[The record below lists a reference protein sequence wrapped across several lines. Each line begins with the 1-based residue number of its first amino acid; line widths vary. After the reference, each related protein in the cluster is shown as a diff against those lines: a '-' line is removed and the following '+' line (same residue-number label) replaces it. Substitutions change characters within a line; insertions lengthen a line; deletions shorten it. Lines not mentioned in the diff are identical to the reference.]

1 MTSESHANGLSHD
14 LEYMLKSN
22 CEIFDLPSHFDAED
36 MSDFRPAL
44 LKFMAT
50 ATPDPRVAS
59 DILNHFS
66 QHKDAMTVTPVSQF
80 APSPGEHS
88 IQFTVDNVPEA
99 VNPVKTKLA
108 YIQVPTQDGES
119 TELHLVWKVCR
130 FPISLYRSHIYY
142 RNSSSKSRCK
152 TTGMKP
158 LSPSLPLT
166 RSSLSLTGPQMLLF
180 PNLSLKSLPLM
191 MSLHG
196 VSTIRVLAIG
206 Q

>member
-1 MTSESHANGLSHD
+1 MGSASHSSGLSHD
-14 LEYMLKSN
+14 LEYMLKTN
-22 CEIFDLPSHFDAED
+22 CEIFDLPPHFNAED
-36 MSDFRPAL
+36 TSDFRPAL

-66 QHKDAMTVTPVSQF
+66 RHRDAMAITPVSHF
-80 APSPGEHS
+80 APSGEHS
-88 IQFTVDNVPEA
+88 IEFTVDNVPEA

-108 YIQVPTQDGES
+108 YIQVPSQDGAR

-130 FPISLYRSHIYY
+130 FSTHLYHSHTYRICSL
-142 RNSSSKSRCK
+142 KLRCK
-152 TTGMKP
+152 IIGMKQLFP
-158 LSPSLPLT
+158 PPHLT

-180 PNLSLKSLPLM
+180 QYLSLKSLAPI

-196 VSTIRVLAIG
+196 VSTIQALVVG